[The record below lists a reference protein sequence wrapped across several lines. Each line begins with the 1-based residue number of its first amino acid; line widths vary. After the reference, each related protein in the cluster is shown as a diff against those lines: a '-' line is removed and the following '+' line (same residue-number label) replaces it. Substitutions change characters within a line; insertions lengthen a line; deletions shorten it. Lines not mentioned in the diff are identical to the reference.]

1 MKHLPAVLL
10 VCLLVLGAVATATT
24 PETRLMRYPDISQDA
39 VAFVY
44 AGDLWTTPR
53 AGGQARRLTAH
64 PGD

>member
-39 VAFVY
+39 VAFV
-44 AGDLWTTPR
+44 
-53 AGGQARRLTAH
+53 
-64 PGD
+64 